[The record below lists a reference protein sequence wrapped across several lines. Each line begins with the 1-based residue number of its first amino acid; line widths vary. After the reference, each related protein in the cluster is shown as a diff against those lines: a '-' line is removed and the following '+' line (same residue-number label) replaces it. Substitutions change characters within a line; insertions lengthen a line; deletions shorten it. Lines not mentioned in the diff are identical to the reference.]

1 MTNVQL
7 FDREKDGVVSVR
19 FNNAEAAKACIRL
32 MEGRMFGGQAV
43 EAHISDG
50 TEKYKKSKAKKE
62 AVDEGESNEEDER
75 MDKFGEYL
83 EGKGS

>member
-1 MTNVQL
+1 
-7 FDREKDGVVSVR
+7 
-19 FNNAEAAKACIRL
+19 
-32 MEGRMFGGQAV
+32 MFGGQVV

-50 TEKYKKSKAKKE
+50 LEKYKKSKAKKE